1 MSAVLVDTGIDR
13 GMPWH
18 YGDPLGEQRRLED
31 GTGVVDLSVREV
43 VRLTGS
49 GRDKVLHL
57 PGTLEKSDLERGE
70 TASTYIFDTEG
81 HIVLSLA
88 LVNGGDAL
96 WGWTEPGYGQVLVDR
111 LNQTGL
117 SIDVTPELCPDIAV
131 VWVGHAVPDHEP
143 GCGVRSGTPDCLG
156 GSEVFVPRN
165 EIDAVLGA
173 GARAGSWAYTAR
185 RIAAGVPRFAV
196 DFDSHTYPGEL
207 GVPYRRLAWDEER
220 DREAPPRRLVRLH
233 LDGSDEVFL
242 EPGVPLVVPSS
253 PHTPVGVAG
262 SMAYHYEWG
271 PIGLGLVQR
280 EVADGSTLIADGVAA
295 RVEALVGGGS

>member
-43 VRLTGS
+43 VRLTGH

-57 PGTLEKSDLERGE
+57 LGTLTRTDLQLGE
-70 TASTYIFDTEG
+70 TASTYVLDAKE
-81 HIVLSLA
+81 HIVLFLA
-88 LVNGGDAL
+88 LVNSGDAL
-96 WGWTEPGYGQVLVDR
+96 WGWTEPGYGQALVDR
-111 LNQTGL
+111 LNQTRL
-117 SIDVTPELCPDIAV
+117 PVEVAPELRPDMAV
-131 VWVGHAVPDHEP
+131 VWVGHGVPGHAP
-143 GCGVRSGTPDCLG
+143 GCGIRSGPPDCLG
-156 GSEVFVPRN
+156 GSEVFVPRD
-165 EIDAVLGA
+165 EVEAVLDSGV
-173 GARAGSWAYTAR
+173 RAGSWAYTAR

-196 DFDSHTYPGEL
+196 DTDSCTYPDEL
-207 GVPYRRLAWDEER
+207 GVPYRKLACDEER
-220 DREAPPRRLVRLH
+220 DRDAPPRRLVRLH

-242 EPGVPLVVPSS
+242 EPGVPLVVASS
-253 PHTPVGVAG
+253 PHTQVGVLG

-280 EVADGSTLIADGVAA
+280 EVVAGSTLIANGVAA
-295 RVEALVGGGS
+295 RVEALVSGGL